1 MKPARIRAI
10 LNGMRVVGVIP
21 GGGCGERMAPLPSSK
36 ELLPLG
42 FRATA
47 RGPRPKVIANYLID
61 AMRQAGVEQVFWLL
75 DRSKTDILQYFG
87 SGAEV
92 GVRLAYVP
100 TDASP
105 SIVHTLDNAGP
116 FLDDAQVL
124 FGFPDIVFEPPH
136 ALRSLRQRLLQGRA
150 DVVLGALPAPAQQ
163 IADRVVV
170 DAAGRALEVLVKPVE
185 CRGCDAWVM
194 AAWAPS
200 FTRFLARWLL
210 ARASLASA
218 TLQTASTELY
228 LGHVLQAAITAG
240 LSVEVETF
248 QLGGFIDVGTPEG
261 FASAVR
267 RYGELGLALDAG
279 GSRAEL
285 SALTPRP
292 AHTEETSR

>member
-1 MKPARIRAI
+1 
-10 LNGMRVVGVIP
+10 
-21 GGGCGERMAPLPSSK
+21 MAPLPTSK

-61 AMRQAGVEQVFWLL
+61 ALREAGVDQAFWLI
-75 DRSKTDILQYFG
+75 DRSKTDILEYFG

-92 GVRLAYVP
+92 GVQLAYVP
-100 TDASP
+100 TEASP
-105 SIVHTLDNAGP
+105 SIVHTLDHARA
-116 FLDDAQVL
+116 FFSDAHVL

-150 DVVLGALPAPAQQ
+150 DVVLGALPAPPQQ
-163 IADRVVV
+163 SADRVVV
-170 DAAGRALEVLVKPVE
+170 DATGRALEVLVKPID
-185 CRGCDAWVM
+185 GGALNAWVL

-200 FTRFLARWLL
+200 FTRFLERWLL

-218 TLQTASTELY
+218 TLQAASAEPY
-228 LGHVLQAAITAG
+228 LGHVLQAAISAG

-248 QLGGFIDVGTPEG
+248 QLGGFIDVGTSEG

-267 RYGELGLALDAG
+267 RYGERGLELDA
-279 GSRAEL
+279 SRSASLGEL

-292 AHTEETSR
+292 PHTEEGSR